1 MALPTPS
8 PAPWVQGGILATGS
22 RAKPGTTGTHTSL
35 PTPRKEGAQG
45 GNRPP
50 GTSRWAGTPPLASAI
65 TFTLHPEPPPSPC
78 YCLPWG
84 AEPSCSWD
92 PPSPIATGET
102 PSHIPVPTHTGQ
114 WEIAPRAE
122 LSPRLGSWYPQDL
135 LFPAPPLPTTTPL
148 QWRQRLMAF
157 RIWLCCKERR

>member
-50 GTSRWAGTPPLASAI
+50 GTSQWAGTPPLASAI

-102 PSHIPVPTHTGQ
+102 PSHIPVDPHGAVENSPQ
-114 WEIAPRAE
+114 GRAF
-122 LSPRLGSWYPQDL
+122 PQAGL
-135 LFPAPPLPTTTPL
+135 LVPPGPLVSRPPLPTTTPL